1 MRPSVYD
8 AILPPRLL
16 TMPNSM
22 DIQANQHYKTR
33 CVAKGCSQ
41 IEGVDFNEL
50 FAAVAIGLVPG
61 HAQGRQ
67 GHEVYYFSRLDGVEG
82 SRSQES

>member
-1 MRPSVYD
+1 
-8 AILPPRLL
+8 
-16 TMPNSM
+16 MPNSM

-67 GHEVYYFSRLDGVEG
+67 GHEVYSSHHRREDTSVDWMVLREAGAKRVSPRD
-82 SRSQES
+82 